1 MKIWLTRKT
10 PNNTGQNMI
19 IFTSLIIIFS
29 AIIYYLYALNLLGVI
44 LTIILSII
52 SLIILNK
59 YNLIEPVEKKYSL
72 PFLISNIKQ
81 LLLKER
87 LIIFAYGSFLLVSGL
102 ELYFGRSDNAFISPW
117 EKVSSVFFYFYF
129 LSSLTLIIA
138 VLNKNIIHQIKILLI
153 SSHYCLSLAVAV
165 IVYEIGYGF
174 DPFIHQAAMEII
186 DKTGVILPKTP
197 YYLGEYGLII
207 SIHKIFGIP
216 IYILNKFL
224 VLIMATML
232 IPSLTSKLFYAIT
245 KNINKE
251 NGYIFLGTIVTL
263 IFSLPLFIISTPQNL
278 SYIFI
283 IAAIISGLIYKNP
296 TAAIIF
302 SLTTTAIHPLSG
314 IPAIIWSIW
323 LTTKYFIPRT
333 DKLTKRIISTVII
346 FVNTTFI
353 PLALFIA
360 SGGKTENINVNFN
373 IIIGQIKSILILS
386 SAGSENWLLN
396 LTYFI
401 SHNNKLFILLLI
413 IIGIVVFYKKDKQN
427 LSQAEIWSWKGLL
440 AMGISSIVAFILSS
454 QISFQQI
461 ISYEQGDYANRLITI
476 AVIFFS
482 PFIVLTIKEFT
493 TKISELKEVNLKLFW
508 LIIITVFITISLYLA
523 YPRFDRYF
531 NTRGYSTSRFDL
543 EAVKKINSQT
553 NNNYIVLANQQVSV
567 AALQLLGFN
576 HYYQTPQ
583 GLIYFYPIPT
593 GGRLYQYYLDIV
605 YKNPNRETMLEA
617 MDLVGVNEAY
627 LIINKYWNESAKI
640 IDAAKLTADNWET
653 IGGQEI
659 FIFKYTR

>member
-1 MKIWLTRKT
+1 MKIWHSRKI
-10 PNNTGQNMI
+10 PNNIGQNMI

-29 AIIYYLYALNLLGVI
+29 AIIYYLYALNLLGVL

-59 YNLIEPVEKKYSL
+59 YNLIEPAEKTYNSPL
-72 PFLISNIKQ
+72 VISNLKQ

-87 LIIFAYGSFLLVSGL
+87 LIILAYVAFLLASGL
-102 ELYFGRSDNAFISPW
+102 ELYFGRSDSAFISPW

-138 VLNKNIIHQIKILLI
+138 VLNKNISQPIKIFLI

-165 IVYEIGYGF
+165 VVYKIGYGF

-186 DKTGVILPKTP
+186 DKAGVVLPKTP

-216 IYILNKFL
+216 IYILNKLL
-224 VLIMATML
+224 VLLMATVL
-232 IPSLTSKLFYAIT
+232 IPSLISKLFQVIT
-245 KNINKE
+245 KNIKE
-251 NGYIFLGTIVTL
+251 DNYSFLGTVIIL
-263 IFSLPLFIISTPQNL
+263 ALSFPLFIISTPQNL

-296 TAAIIF
+296 TTAIIF
-302 SLTTTAIHPLSG
+302 ALTTTAIHPLSG

-323 LTTKYFIPRT
+323 LVAKYYKSKTSKFT
-333 DKLTKRIISTVII
+333 GRIISTVLI
-346 FVNTTFI
+346 FVNTIFI

-360 SGGKTENINVNFN
+360 SGGKIENINLGLN
-373 IIIGQIKSILILS
+373 IIISQIKSIFIFS
-386 SAGSENWLLN
+386 SAGSESWLLN
-396 LTYFI
+396 LTYFL
-401 SHNNKLFILLLI
+401 SHNNKLLILLLI
-413 IIGIVVFYKKDKQN
+413 IIGVVLFYKKNKYN
-427 LSQAEIWSWKGLL
+427 FSQEEIWPWKGLL
-440 AMGISSIVAFILSS
+440 AMGLSSIAAFILSS

-461 ISYEQGDYANRLITI
+461 INYEQSDYANRLMTI
-476 AVIFFS
+476 AVIFLS
-482 PFIVLTIKEFT
+482 PFIILTIREFT
-493 TKISELKEVNLKLFW
+493 AKISELPERSLKLFW
-508 LIIITVFITISLYLA
+508 LILIAIFITISLYLA

-531 NTRGYSTSRFDL
+531 NSRGYSTSRFDL
-543 EAVKKINSQT
+543 EAVKKIDEQT
-553 NNNYIVLANQQVSV
+553 NNNYVVLANQQVSI

-605 YKNPNRETMLEA
+605 YKNPNRETMLKA
-617 MDLVGVNEAY
+617 MDLVEVNEAY
-627 LIINKYWNESAKI
+627 LIINKYWNESTKI
-640 IDAAKLTADNWET
+640 INAAKLTADNWET
-653 IGGQEI
+653 VGGQEI